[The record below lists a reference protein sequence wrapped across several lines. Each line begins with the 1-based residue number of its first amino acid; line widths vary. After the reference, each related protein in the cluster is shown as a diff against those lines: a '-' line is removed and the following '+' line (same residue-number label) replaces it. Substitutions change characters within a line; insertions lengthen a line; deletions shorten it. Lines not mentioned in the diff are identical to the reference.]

1 MSKIRTIKSKYFWFN
16 YRTGSVDYTSK
27 ERPSY
32 NWRWIECLSYPFDN
46 QEEKATLN
54 SESDIIFKLYETEEE
69 KIRWGLK
76 HGIEKNRLIGYAV
89 KRNVETGNFD
99 SLYF

>member
-1 MSKIRTIKSKYFWFN
+1 MNKIRNIKSRNFWFN
-16 YRTGSVDYTSK
+16 YRTGAVDYTS
-27 ERPSY
+27 ESRPSS
-32 NWRWIECLSYPFDN
+32 NWRWIECLSYPFNTQAEIDR
-46 QEEKATLN
+46 LN
-54 SESDIIFKLYETEEE
+54 SDSDIIFKLYETEEE

-89 KRNVETGNFD
+89 KRNEETNNFD